1 MSEKRM
7 VIIDYGLMRKIDKRR
22 GQLSR
27 SDFVAECVKKL
38 LSELELETG
47 KRGTITR
54 AKRPEAEIA
63 PELAE
68 YVTNEEF
75 EQFKRHIDELHQE
88 FTDFFIKYGKQLAGG
103 TLPEEEAKLFSK
115 ELKRLLQ
122 L

>member
-7 VIIDYGLMRKIDKRR
+7 VIIDHGLMHKIDKRR

-38 LSELELETG
+38 LSKVELEPKKSGTVSRTKRAET
-47 KRGTITR
+47 
-54 AKRPEAEIA
+54 EIVS
-63 PELAE
+63 ESAE

-75 EQFKRHIDELHQE
+75 EQFKQHIDGLHQE
-88 FTDFFIKYGKQLAGG
+88 FTDFFIKYGNQLAGD
-103 TLPEEEAKLFSK
+103 TLSDEEAKVFSK

>member
-7 VIIDYGLMRKIDKRR
+7 VIVDYGLMHKIDERR

-38 LSELELETG
+38 LSEVELEPQ
-47 KRGTITR
+47 KSGTTTR
-54 AKRPEAEIA
+54 TKRPETEITS
-63 PELAE
+63 ESAE

-75 EQFKRHIDELHQE
+75 EQFKRHIDGLHQE
-88 FTDFFIKYGKQLAGG
+88 FTDFFIKYGDQLAGD
-103 TLPEEEAKLFSK
+103 TLSEEEAKLFSK
-115 ELKRLLQ
+115 ELKRLIQ